1 MNARP
6 GVWALRMPSLILL
19 ALVIASVAAAPF
31 IAPNPPEQR
40 FDDLLYAPPTV
51 IHVWDGGP
59 AVPFV
64 YPQRLISR
72 IERHFDDDRAHPAA
86 LSWFASGRL
95 VTGGQAPLLLLG
107 ADSYGRDL
115 FSRLLFGGRISLA
128 LAMLSALC
136 AVAIGAL
143 LGGIA
148 GYAGGWIDG
157 LISRSSEF
165 LLVLPTMYVVLVLR
179 AVLPLVLAPGTVFG
193 LLTMIFAALG
203 WPIVARGTRA
213 IVAGEREREYVEA
226 ARAVG
231 VSPAGLLLRHLL
243 PAASGYLATQMTLL
257 IPAFILA
264 EATLSYVGFG
274 FPPNTATWGTMLHD
288 TANVL
293 LVADVPWLL
302 APAVAIFLTVLGI
315 NLLVQSSG
323 RPPVQLEG

>member
-1 MNARP
+1 MSATAAVR
-6 GVWALRMPSLILL
+6 ALSRSSLILL
-19 ALVIASVAAAPF
+19 ALVVVPIAAAPF
-31 IAPNPPEQR
+31 VAPNPPEQR
-40 FDDLLYAPPTV
+40 FDDLLYAPPTT
-51 IHVWDGGP
+51 IHVWNRGP
-59 AVPFV
+59 VVPFV
-64 YPQRLISR
+64 YPQRVVSR
-72 IERHFDDDRAHPAA
+72 IERRFEEDRTHPEA
-86 LSWFASGRL
+86 LSWFTRGRL
-95 VTGGQAPLLLLG
+95 VTTAHAPLLLLG

-128 LAMLSALC
+128 LAVLSALG
-136 AVAIGAL
+136 AVAFGAL

-179 AVLPLVLAPGTVFG
+179 AVLPLALAPAIVFV
-193 LLTMIFAALG
+193 LLTVIFAALG

-213 IVAGEREREYVEA
+213 IVLGERQRDYVEA
-226 ARAVG
+226 ARAAG
-231 VSPAGLLLRHLL
+231 ASPVRLLLRHLL
-243 PAASGYLATQMTLL
+243 PAASGYLATQTTLL
-257 IPAFILA
+257 VPAFILA

-274 FPPNTATWGTMLHD
+274 FPPAMATWGTMLHD

-302 APAVAIFLTVLGI
+302 APAVAIFLTVLAV
-315 NLLVQSSG
+315 NLLVQASG